1 MASIKRAEKKFIE
14 AQQKNDLEYTK
25 RCESGGATVYT
36 PDAAGLKI
44 WNDEF
49 ADKARYMYDSKTP
62 VADKDLY
69 ERITAF
75 LNKFRG
81 N

>member
-1 MASIKRAEKKFIE
+1 MIS
-14 AQQKNDLEYTK
+14 EYLK
-25 RCESGGATVYT
+25 RCESGGATVFT
-36 PDAAGLKI
+36 PNASELKA
-44 WNDEF
+44 WEDEF
-49 ADKARYMYDSKTP
+49 ADKARYMYDPKTP
-62 VADKDLY
+62 VADKDFY